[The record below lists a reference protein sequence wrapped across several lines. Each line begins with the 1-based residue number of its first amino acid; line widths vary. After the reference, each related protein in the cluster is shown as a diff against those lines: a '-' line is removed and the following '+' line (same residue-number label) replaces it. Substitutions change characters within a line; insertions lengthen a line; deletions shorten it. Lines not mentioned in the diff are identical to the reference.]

1 MIHRKCVFLSL
12 TSPEAVVQ
20 SLALEPSNVYYP

>member
-1 MIHRKCVFLSL
+1 MTHRKHVFVSL

-20 SLALEPSNVYYP
+20 PLALEPSNVHYP